1 MHYGTYT
8 NELYQSKI
16 TPALI
21 LNPGEGDFAVSQGLP
36 VRTVSANVSP
46 YAGEN
51 FRKKQASHIHVHA
64 GQSDTLRG
72 STACLTI
79 APEQAE
85 LFFDS
90 GVGEQG
96 TVHIKR

>member
-46 YAGEN
+46 YAGGKLSEKTGIAYSCACGAV
-51 FRKKQASHIHVHA
+51 RHLA
-64 GQSDTLRG
+64 GVNGVPDDCAGAGGT
-72 STACLTI
+72 
-79 APEQAE
+79 
-85 LFFDS
+85 FF
-90 GVGEQG
+90 
-96 TVHIKR
+96 